1 MSLARSESVAL
12 VGAEARI
19 VQVEVDV
26 GEGLPGFRI
35 VGLPNASVREA
46 EQRVRSALLACR
58 ETISKLRTTA
68 NLAPGD
74 LRKDG
79 THFDLALAAGWAGA
93 DGKIQLEAES
103 LKDWV
108 CVGELAL
115 DGTVAPVPGV
125 LAAAIATREAGKR
138 GLVCPAGNAPEAALV
153 SGIEVVGVTSLRE
166 CLDFFRGRWEPGPI
180 MQFEPVPPPRPT
192 DLRAVRGHPY
202 AKRALEVAA
211 AGGHNLLM
219 VGSPGSGK
227 TMLAQCMPG
236 ILPPM
241 SFEES
246 LEVTKV
252 HSVAGLLSPGSALV
266 SQRPFRAPHHNV
278 SLAGLVGGGIGLPR
292 PGELSLANHG
302 TLFLDE
308 ITLFK
313 RHLLES
319 LRAPLE
325 DGVVRVA
332 RSGGVVEF
340 PCRFSL
346 IAAMN
351 PCPCGF
357 LGDLRKQC
365 SCNELQV
372 QNYRARLSG
381 PLLDRMDLQAPMAR
395 LSSRE
400 LLGQPE
406 GESSAE
412 VRARVLAAREMQ
424 TARYGDPTVTNA
436 SVPRVVLDEH
446 VALGAAARRLLG
458 HAIENDSL
466 TGRGLDRV
474 LRVARTI
481 ADLDQADSVADG
493 HLAQALGLRLEQ
505 TPLRA
510 VS

>member
-1 MSLARSESVAL
+1 MSLATAESIAL
-12 VGAEARI
+12 VGAEARL
-19 VQVEVDV
+19 VRVEVDV

-46 EQRVRSALLACR
+46 EQRVRSALLACK
-58 ETISKLRTTA
+58 ESISKLRTTA

-79 THFDLALAAGWAGA
+79 THFDLALALGWAGA
-93 DGKIQLEAES
+93 DGKIQLEAEH
-103 LKDWV
+103 LAGWV

-115 DGTVAPVPGV
+115 GGTLARVPGV
-125 LAAAIATREAGKR
+125 LAAAIATKLAGRR
-138 GLVCPAGNAPEAALV
+138 GLICPVENAPEAALV
-153 SGIEVVGVTSLRE
+153 EGIEVVGVSSLQE
-166 CLDFFRGRWEPGPI
+166 ALDFFRGAWQPGPI
-180 MQFEPVPPPRPT
+180 PEFDATESPKPT
-192 DLRAVRGHPY
+192 DLGAVRGHSYP
-202 AKRALEVAA
+202 KRALEVAA

-219 VGSPGSGK
+219 VGSPGAGK

-246 LEVTKV
+246 LEVTKI
-252 HSVAGLLSPGSALV
+252 HSVAGRLAAGSALV
-266 SQRPFRAPHHNV
+266 TERPFRAPHHNV

-292 PGELSLANHG
+292 PGELSLAHHG

-308 ITLFK
+308 IPLFK

-319 LRAPLE
+319 LRGPLE

-332 RSGGVVEF
+332 RSGGTIEF

-357 LGDLRKQC
+357 LGDLRKEC
-365 SCNELQV
+365 RCNEV
-372 QNYRARLSG
+372 QIQTYTGRLSG
-381 PLLDRMDLQAPMAR
+381 PLLDRIDLQAPMQR
-395 LSSRE
+395 LTSSE
-400 LLGQPE
+400 LLGGPA
-406 GESSAE
+406 GESSAD
-412 VRARVLAAREMQ
+412 VRGRVVVARDMQ
-424 TARYGDPTVTNA
+424 TRRYGDPTATNA
-436 SVPRVVLDEH
+436 SVPAGVLAEHVVLS
-446 VALGAAARRLLG
+446 ATARRILG

-466 TGRGLDRV
+466 SGRGVDRV
-474 LRVARTI
+474 LRVTRTL
-481 ADLDQADSVADG
+481 ADLEGEPDVGDP

-505 TPLRA
+505 TGLRA

>member
-1 MSLARSESVAL
+1 MALAKAESVAL
-12 VGAEARI
+12 VGAEARL

-46 EQRVRSALLACR
+46 EQRVRSALIECG
-58 ETISKLRTTA
+58 EKISKLRTTA

-79 THFDLALAAGWAGA
+79 THFDLALALGWAGA
-93 DGKIQLEAES
+93 DGKIALEADALS
-103 LKDWV
+103 GWV
-108 CVGELAL
+108 CMGELAL
-115 DGTVAPVPGV
+115 DGTLAHVPGV
-125 LAAAIATREAGKR
+125 LAAAIATRRAGKR
-138 GLVCPAGNAPEAALV
+138 GIVCPAANAPEAALV
-153 SGIEVVGVTSLRE
+153 EGIEVVGVSGLQQ
-166 CLDFFRGRWEPGPI
+166 CLEFFRGKWQPGDVPD
-180 MQFEPVPPPRPT
+180 FVAPPPPT
-192 DLRAVRGHPY
+192 PLDISTVRGHSY

-219 VGSPGSGK
+219 IGSPGAGK

-241 SFEES
+241 SFDES
-246 LEVTKV
+246 LDVTTI
-252 HSVAGLLSPGSALV
+252 HSVAGMLAAGSALV
-266 SQRPFRAPHHNV
+266 TERPFRAPHHNI
-278 SLAGLVGGGIGLPR
+278 SLAGLIGGGVGLPR
-292 PGELSLANHG
+292 PGELSLAHHG

-308 ITLFK
+308 IALFK

-332 RSGGVVEF
+332 RSGGTIEF

-357 LGDLRKQC
+357 LGDTRKEC
-365 SCNELQV
+365 RCNEVQI
-372 QNYRARLSG
+372 QNYTGRLSG

-395 LSSRE
+395 LTSAE
-400 LLGQPE
+400 LLGAPE
-406 GESSAE
+406 GETSAE
-412 VRARVLAAREMQ
+412 VRARVVDARKMQ
-424 TARYGDPTVTNA
+424 TRRYASSTVTNA
-436 SVPRVVLDEH
+436 SASRSVLAEH
-446 VALGAAARRLLG
+446 VELDAGARRLLG
-458 HAIENDSL
+458 HAIERDSL
-466 TGRGLDRV
+466 SGRGLDRV
-474 LRVARTI
+474 LRVARTV
-481 ADLDQADSVADG
+481 ADLSGEVDVGDG
-493 HLAQALGLRLEQ
+493 HIAQALGLRLEQ
-505 TPLRA
+505 AQLRA